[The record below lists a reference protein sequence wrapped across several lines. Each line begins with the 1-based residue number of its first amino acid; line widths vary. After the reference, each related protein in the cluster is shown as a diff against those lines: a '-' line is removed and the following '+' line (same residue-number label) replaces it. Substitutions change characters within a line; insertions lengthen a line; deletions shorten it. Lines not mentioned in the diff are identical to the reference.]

1 MTAALRSA
9 AARQGGSHAAR
20 GRLPRRT
27 RVRHSGWRG
36 ALPSAPTAS
45 NVGTAGTAYA
55 LVLCWEANASRS
67 ADAGPIACA
76 LRQVCSQLPPAPAL
90 SALADASVTAMAA
103 ADARLAQLQR
113 MDGVLAAYE
122 AAGATDALSEVPA
135 DLSEALAVFTDS
147 SRFECAVPI
156 HPNPYVPQAARA
168 IATATLSRRA

>member
-1 MTAALRSA
+1 M
-9 AARQGGSHAAR
+9 
-20 GRLPRRT
+20 RLCFAWRRT
-27 RVRHSGWRG
+27 RR
-36 ALPSAPTAS
+36 AAPT
-45 NVGTAGTAYA
+45 
-55 LVLCWEANASRS
+55 R
-67 ADAGPIACA
+67 DRIACA

-122 AAGATDALSEVPA
+122 AAGANDALSEVPA

-168 IATATLSRRA
+168 IATATLSRRAQGIPFVGAGASSARAF

>member
-1 MTAALRSA
+1 
-9 AARQGGSHAAR
+9 
-20 GRLPRRT
+20 
-27 RVRHSGWRG
+27 
-36 ALPSAPTAS
+36 
-45 NVGTAGTAYA
+45 
-55 LVLCWEANASRS
+55 
-67 ADAGPIACA
+67 

-103 ADARLAQLQR
+103 ADARLARLQR

-156 HPNPYVPQAARA
+156 HPTPYVPQAARA

>member
-1 MTAALRSA
+1 M
-9 AARQGGSHAAR
+9 
-20 GRLPRRT
+20 RLCFAWRRT
-27 RVRHSGWRG
+27 RR
-36 ALPSAPTAS
+36 AAPTP
-45 NVGTAGTAYA
+45 
-55 LVLCWEANASRS
+55 
-67 ADAGPIACA
+67 GPIACA

-103 ADARLAQLQR
+103 ADARLARLQR

-156 HPNPYVPQAARA
+156 HPTPYVPQAARA